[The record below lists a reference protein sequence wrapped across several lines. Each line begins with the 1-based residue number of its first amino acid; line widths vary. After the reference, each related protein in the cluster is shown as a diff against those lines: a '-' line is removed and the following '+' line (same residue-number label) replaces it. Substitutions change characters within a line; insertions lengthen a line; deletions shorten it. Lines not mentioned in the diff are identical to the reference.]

1 MSIKS
6 NIVCPVF
13 AHNENFELIQC
24 GKKGSIKKQKKIDQH
39 NEKEWDIA
47 KRETEKAKKNVDRL
61 KQKLFRKWFEQSKSG
76 KTWFK

>member
-24 GKKGSIKKQKKIDQH
+24 GKKGRLKSKKKIDQH
-39 NEKEWDIA
+39 NQREWEIA
-47 KRETEKAKKNVDRL
+47 KRETEKSKKKNVDRL

-76 KTWFK
+76 KA

>member
-24 GKKGSIKKQKKIDQH
+24 GKKGRLKSKKKKSINTMRENGKKQNGRQK
-39 NEKEWDIA
+39 
-47 KRETEKAKKNVDRL
+47 KAKNNVDRL
-61 KQKLFRKWFEQSKSG
+61 KQKLFCKWFEQSKSR
-76 KTWFK
+76 KT

>member
-24 GKKGSIKKQKKIDQH
+24 GKKGRLKSRKKIDQH
-39 NEKEWDIA
+39 NEREWEIA
-47 KRETEKAKKNVDRL
+47 KRETEK
-61 KQKLFRKWFEQSKSG
+61 SKE
-76 KTWFK
+76 